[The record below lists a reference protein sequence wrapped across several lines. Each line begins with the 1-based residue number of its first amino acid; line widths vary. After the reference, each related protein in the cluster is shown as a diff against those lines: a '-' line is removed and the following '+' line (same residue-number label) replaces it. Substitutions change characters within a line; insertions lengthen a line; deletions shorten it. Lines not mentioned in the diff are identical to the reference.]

1 MNDEEN
7 VEKLGEEL
15 YSRIYKQHK
24 DTAGKLTGMLLEL
37 PFAVLVQLLQ
47 DEAMLTAA
55 VDKAFKALQEATK
68 PSQIKLI
75 VEDDLS
81 TSSDSLGEQLF
92 ELVELYNTGYSQKI
106 TGMLLEQQKDVVV
119 SLLSNPSLLEEQVNQ
134 ALETLKKETVRGL
147 NDSLDVEDP
156 EEFGE
161 RLYSAVQKINQ
172 DHAND
177 ITGML
182 LEMDHTAL
190 HQLLCDNMLEAAV
203 QKALSALGINSTE
216 HK

>member
-1 MNDEEN
+1 
-7 VEKLGEEL
+7 
-15 YSRIYKQHK
+15 
-24 DTAGKLTGMLLEL
+24 MLLEL

-177 ITGML
+177 IT
-182 LEMDHTAL
+182 
-190 HQLLCDNMLEAAV
+190 
-203 QKALSALGINSTE
+203 
-216 HK
+216 